1 MAVKKESKKK
11 IVPLGKPLALT
22 KADLERL
29 SVVTPADI
37 EAAKAT
43 WRAQRVA
50 AEYQTIDS
58 RKTDSRPARIAF
70 FCRGVAS
77 CCCVV
82 TGVDVCGRLGF
93 CCFRCMAGMES
104 DWRGATLC

>member
-1 MAVKKESKKK
+1 MVVKKEPKKK

-43 WRAQRVA
+43 WRRN
-50 AEYQTIDS
+50 TP
-58 RKTDSRPARIAF
+58 RKFKKTAR
-70 FCRGVAS
+70 R
-77 CCCVV
+77 
-82 TGVDVCGRLGF
+82 
-93 CCFRCMAGMES
+93 
-104 DWRGATLC
+104 